1 MKFHQF
7 SWSSLPRIFTPLQ
20 PDFVVVFIVVSVG
33 NVFFLMKLHA
43 LVAHL
48 FKKVRLLRQ
57 LLSIFRQRNV
67 DQNFR
72 RGPIPIRSNR
82 RINIKCYS
90 FMLEISQTT
99 VRMER
104 IPQLVIIVVELSI
117 SKAELG
123 DDVSTHNFHLVIRK
137 DLQVTNIRH
146 HRIET

>member
-1 MKFHQF
+1 
-7 SWSSLPRIFTPLQ
+7 
-20 PDFVVVFIVVSVG
+20 
-33 NVFFLMKLHA
+33 
-43 LVAHL
+43 
-48 FKKVRLLRQ
+48 
-57 LLSIFRQRNV
+57 
-67 DQNFR
+67 
-72 RGPIPIRSNR
+72 
-82 RINIKCYS
+82 
-90 FMLEISQTT
+90 MLEISQTT